1 MKNNDKSE
9 NLKEKLKQALS
20 STARVISDNLTL
32 NEKLA
37 QKKNSE
43 KFNFFD
49 LENLN
54 SKNDFIKAR
63 AEFDSLALKKKF
75 SNEEIFIKNMPSNSS
90 CKSLYSVTEKI
101 RYESLGCKMLKG
113 VEKNLKDN
121 YRKFIDLKKKD
132 QLKTKEDVPIVE
144 AFELY
149 MLKKFLNIELNSLS
163 KNILHFW
170 EKDFDQAIEKHI
182 KFLKEN
188 MEYQNQYSSKF
199 SEILKEMEI
208 FQNED
213 NEENKEENQ
222 EDGQNNPSNDD
233 QSSDSEDQKDQNN
246 DESTEASLDSD
257 YDIDEY
263 KLDEQLLDTDSD
275 QQKNEQNSQT
285 PPSADWGRFAPPL
298 WILYIF
304 L

>member
-9 NLKEKLKQALS
+9 DLKEKLKQALS

-121 YRKFIDLKKKD
+121 YR
-132 QLKTKEDVPIVE
+132 
-144 AFELY
+144 
-149 MLKKFLNIELNSLS
+149 NSL
-163 KNILHFW
+163 I
-170 EKDFDQAIEKHI
+170 
-182 KFLKEN
+182 
-188 MEYQNQYSSKF
+188 
-199 SEILKEMEI
+199 
-208 FQNED
+208 
-213 NEENKEENQ
+213 
-222 EDGQNNPSNDD
+222 
-233 QSSDSEDQKDQNN
+233 
-246 DESTEASLDSD
+246 
-257 YDIDEY
+257 
-263 KLDEQLLDTDSD
+263 
-275 QQKNEQNSQT
+275 
-285 PPSADWGRFAPPL
+285 
-298 WILYIF
+298 
-304 L
+304 

>member
-188 MEYQNQYSSKF
+188 MDYKNKYSSKF
-199 SEILKEMEI
+199 
-208 FQNED
+208 
-213 NEENKEENQ
+213 
-222 EDGQNNPSNDD
+222 
-233 QSSDSEDQKDQNN
+233 
-246 DESTEASLDSD
+246 
-257 YDIDEY
+257 
-263 KLDEQLLDTDSD
+263 
-275 QQKNEQNSQT
+275 
-285 PPSADWGRFAPPL
+285 
-298 WILYIF
+298 
-304 L
+304 